1 MKTLFHLLDTCIVPP
16 KRFTYPFNYTPH
28 PLCILAA
35 EEVQEYVKS
44 RDAWKEEV
52 DNGKMFGVLV
62 VRDEHQQL
70 GFLAAYSGLLDG
82 KNDWEYFVP
91 SVFDSIQPDGYFK
104 IHERE
109 ISRVNE
115 EIKRLEQDDELRCR
129 KETLA
134 ETKQK
139 AETEIND
146 YREQMASQSKS
157 VTRRERIIFL
167 LPNRRSLLR
176 GRVSFRK
183 QN

>member
-1 MKTLFHLLDTCIVPP
+1 MKTLFHLLDTGIVPP

-35 EEVQEYVKS
+35 EEVQEYVKGQ
-44 RDAWKEEV
+44 DAWKEEV

-62 VRDEHQQL
+62 VRDEHQRL

-134 ETKQK
+134 ETKQQ

-146 YREQMASQSKS
+146 YREQMRQSKQKRDKVRADS
-157 VTRRERIIFL
+157 IL
-167 LPNRRSLLR
+167 AP
-176 GRVSFRK
+176 
-183 QN
+183 